1 MTSVSRPSVSTRTAA
16 KGFEVDPEALRSHAA
31 RLEAYRD
38 RFAALAEASASVTK
52 TSGAFGLLF
61 SDWMEPVLD
70 AKHDEVHP
78 LIPGTAAAV
87 ESHAVALREC
97 ADTYEG
103 ADAATAGDLD
113 ALNGELT

>member
-1 MTSVSRPSVSTRTAA
+1 MPSMSRPTAA
-16 KGFEVDPEALRSHAA
+16 KGFEVDPDALRAHAA
-31 RLEAYRD
+31 RLESYRD
-38 RFAALAEASASVTK
+38 RFTALAEASASVTK
-52 TSGAFGLLF
+52 TNGAFGLLF

-78 LIPGTAAAV
+78 LIPATADAV
-87 ESHAVALREC
+87 ESHALALRDC
-97 ADTYEG
+97 ADSYEV